1 MNWIGQIVK
10 AVLEWLTTLAR
21 QDTTS
26 IDAKPDPA
34 LRDQLLARLP
44 DDGVRHDAGSVRSSG
59 RTNAP
64 GGPG

>member
-1 MNWIGQIVK
+1 MNWIGPIVK

-34 LRDQLLARLP
+34 LRDQLRARLP
-44 DDGVRHDAGSVRSSG
+44 DDGVRDDASGVRSSG
-59 RTNAP
+59 RTDAP
-64 GGPG
+64 RGPG